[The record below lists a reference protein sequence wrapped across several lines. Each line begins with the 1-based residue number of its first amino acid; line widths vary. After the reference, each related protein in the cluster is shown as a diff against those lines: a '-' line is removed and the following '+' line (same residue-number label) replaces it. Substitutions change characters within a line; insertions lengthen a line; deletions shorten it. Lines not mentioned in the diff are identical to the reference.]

1 MTKTGMFNT
10 DLDSLFT
17 THTIDEIEK
26 LSQGLKHDIDQ
37 KREELRTMV
46 GESYR
51 DLMDA
56 ADTIAQMKIR
66 YESCFRC
73 KIEALLIASRLIGRS
88 Q

>member
-1 MTKTGMFNT
+1 MTKTGMLFNT
-10 DLDSLFT
+10 DLESLFT
-17 THTIDEIEK
+17 THTINEIEN

-37 KREELRTMV
+37 KRDELRTMV

-66 YESCFRC
+66 
-73 KIEALLIASRLIGRS
+73 
-88 Q
+88 